1 MALLKFSSPFLFI
14 ILFFYFF
21 SAHSQ
26 QIENRTQYPS
36 NQKKLQS
43 FYLIGDTGYSQTG
56 ENPKALVAL
65 DKFLQDQPDTDQG
78 FVLFLGDN
86 LPAEDQLP
94 WRTEMPGIEKFSD
107 RVLFV
112 TGEQEW
118 QRNGIDGL
126 KDIQSFLE
134 EEMGGKD
141 MSVPAPGCAFSFIDI
156 SDDVHLIVLNSQWF
170 LEDWNDHPLIND
182 DCPEIKTR
190 EAMFVEIE
198 TELKK
203 NQNKTTV
210 FALHHPLRSN
220 GPHGGKFGW
229 SSYLDPQEKS
239 IPIPVVGQLANL
251 IRTSGGI
258 SKQDALNPLYNS
270 LIDRLETIAMK
281 WGKVVF
287 VSGHD
292 HSLQYIEDE
301 QIKQVISG
309 SGSNVSYFRK
319 DTNSPFGAEE
329 EGFAVLDI
337 FEDGSSWIRFF
348 GIKNDSPVL
357 LYSSEVFEKEKKY
370 NTEKLP
376 EEFPDTLRASIYSE
390 EETQKSEFYKYL
402 WGDRYRSLYEKEIS
416 LPVADLDTLY
426 GGLEPMRM
434 GGGNQTISLRVKDS
448 LDREYNFRMLRKDA
462 VQFLQATAYK
472 NKPIEEA
479 FQGTFAEEM
488 IQDFYTASHP
498 FAFLAIPTLADAA
511 GVLHTNPEVYYLPK
525 QPALGD
531 YNAVHG
537 NQIYMIEERPE
548 EHWLGHESFGAPNH
562 DIQSTA
568 GMFDRL
574 RRDEKY
580 KLDEEAYIRARIFD
594 MLVGD
599 WDRHN
604 DQWRWAEIEQENGD
618 RIFRPIPRD
627 RDQVFSNFDG
637 SVFNNLRG
645 IIGFINQF
653 GKFGEDIADV
663 KWFNRSAA
671 NLDRVLLQNSGK
683 EEWME
688 QVNFLQREITDE
700 VIAEAFQQLPEE
712 LQGEITEELIEKLK
726 ARRANLKNIV
736 ERYYKVLAK
745 IAILTGTDKD
755 DYIDVYRLADGN
767 TRVKI
772 TRNKDGERDEI
783 VNERTL
789 NNKETREV
797 WVYGLDDDDIF
808 TVTGAK
814 KDKIRVRL
822 IGGQNN
828 DIYNLATGTGV
839 RVYDHRT
846 KPNTFRQNNGA
857 KIFRTDNYDIN
868 LFNKNLKISNPNN
881 LLPYAGY
888 NPDDGIIL
896 GFRNQFTVNNLVR
909 KPFTSQHRLSGGYFF
924 ATHGFEAS
932 YEGEFA
938 HPENKFNLTIG
949 AYFSSPKNTTNFF
962 GMGNETPNYTE
973 EFSRDFNRV
982 RVSAVGGEIGLIKR
996 GRYGSTFKFST
1007 LLEGIQVEDTPDR
1020 FITEEFDQSSEIFER
1035 IYYSGLEGRYEY
1047 ESMNSFINPSRGLQV
1062 QITAGGK
1069 SNVEDFSKAFL
1080 YLNPSLE
1087 LYTPLSGNEKLVWN
1101 PRVQAELNFFNEFQF
1116 YHAATLG
1123 GDNGLRGFRHER
1135 FTGTKAFSAGSDIR
1149 YSFDPINNDFLPLQL
1164 GILGG
1169 YDIGRVWAENEDS
1182 DVWHQNYG
1190 GGFWLT
1196 VAQAAAAEF
1205 NLFHSKEGFRFS
1217 FGFTF
1222 DL

>member
-1 MALLKFSSPFLFI
+1 MSPLKISSTFLLI
-14 ILFFYFF
+14 IFF
-21 SAHSQ
+21 SNVFSMYSQ
-26 QIENRTQYPS
+26 QRESQNEYPS
-36 NQKKLQS
+36 DLEKIQS
-43 FYLIGDTGYSQTG
+43 FYLIGDTRHAQAD
-56 ENPKALVAL
+56 ENPRAIVAL
-65 DKFLQDQPDTDQG
+65 DKFLQDQPESEEA

-94 WRTEMPGIEKFSD
+94 WRAKMPGIEKFSD
-107 RVLFV
+107 RTLFI

-126 KDIQSFLE
+126 KDIHSFLE
-134 EEMGGKD
+134 EEFGEKD
-141 MSVPAPGCAFSFIDI
+141 IAVPTPGCAFSFIDI
-156 SDDVHLIVLNSQWF
+156 SDDVHLIVLDTQWF

-182 DCPEIKTR
+182 DCSEIKTR

-220 GPHGGKFGW
+220 GPHGGKFSW
-229 SSYLDPQEKS
+229 SPYLDVNDQS
-239 IPIPVVGQLANL
+239 IPVPVLGQALNL

-258 SKQDALNPLYNS
+258 SKQDVMNPLYNS
-270 LIDRLETIAMK
+270 FIDRLETIANK

-292 HSLQYIEDE
+292 HSLQYIEDDH
-301 QIKQVISG
+301 IKQVISG
-309 SGSNVSYFRK
+309 SGSEVSYVRK
-319 DTNSPFGAEE
+319 DNNSPFVAEE
-329 EGFAVLDI
+329 EGFAVLDV
-337 FEDGSSWIRFF
+337 FEDGSSWIRFY
-348 GIKNDSPVL
+348 GSQDNSPVL
-357 LYSSEVFEKEKKY
+357 LYSREIFEKEKKY
-370 NTEKLP
+370 NIEKLP
-376 EEFPDTLRASIYSE
+376 EVFPQTVRASIYSE
-390 EETQKSEFYKYL
+390 KETEKSDFYTFL
-402 WGDRYRSLYEKEIS
+402 WGERYRNLYEKEIS
-416 LPVADLDTLY
+416 VPVADLDTLY

-472 NKPIEEA
+472 SKPVEEA
-479 FQGTFAEEM
+479 FEGTFAEEM

-511 GVLHTNPEVYYLPK
+511 GVLHTNPEIFYLPK

-537 NQIYMIEERPE
+537 NEIYMIEERPE
-548 EHWLGHESFGAPNH
+548 ENWLGHESFGAPNH

-618 RIFRPIPRD
+618 RVFRPIPRD

-653 GKFGEDIADV
+653 GRYGEDISDV
-663 KWFNRSAA
+663 EWFNRSAA
-671 NLDRVLLQNSGK
+671 NLDRALLQDSGK

-688 QVNFLQREITDE
+688 QVDYLQREITDE
-700 VIAEAFQQLPEE
+700 VIAKAFTQLPEE
-712 LQGEITEELIEKLK
+712 LQGETTDELIEKLK

-736 ERYYKVLAK
+736 ERYYKILAK

-755 DYIDVYRLADGN
+755 DYIDVKRLSDGN
-767 TRVKI
+767 THVKI
-772 TRNKDGERDEI
+772 TRNKDGERAET
-783 VNERTL
+783 VNERIL
-789 NNKETREV
+789 NRKETQEV
-797 WVYGLDDDDIF
+797 WVYGLDDDDEF
-808 TVTGAK
+808 NVSGVK
-814 KDKIRVRL
+814 KEKIGVKL

-828 DIYNLATGTGV
+828 DIYNLMTGAGV
-839 RVYDHRT
+839 KVYDHRT
-846 KPNTFRQNNGA
+846 KPNTFQKNNGA
-857 KIFRTDNYDIN
+857 QIYRTDNYDIN
-868 LFNKNLKISNPNN
+868 LFNKNLKISNKNN
-881 LLPYAGY
+881 PLPYAGY
-888 NPDDGIIL
+888 NPDDGLIL
-896 GFRNQFTVNNLVR
+896 GFRNQYTVNNLVR

-924 ATHGFEAS
+924 ATHGFEVS

-938 HPENKFNLTIG
+938 HPERKFNLAIG

-962 GMGNETPNYTE
+962 GMGNETSNYTE

-982 RVSAVGGEIGLIKR
+982 RVSVLGGEIGLIKR
-996 GRYGSTFKFST
+996 SRYGSIFKFST
-1007 LLEGIQVEDTPDR
+1007 ILEGIKVEDTPDR
-1020 FITEEFDQSSEIFER
+1020 FITEEFDQSAEVFDR
-1035 IYYSGLEGRYEY
+1035 IYYSGLEGRFEY
-1047 ESMNSFINPSRGLQV
+1047 ESVNSYINPSQGLKFR
-1062 QITAGGK
+1062 ITAGAK
-1069 SNVEDFSKAFL
+1069 SDVEDLSKAFL

-1087 LYTPLSGNEKLVWN
+1087 LYTPLSENNKLVWN
-1101 PRVQAELNFFNEFQF
+1101 PRVQAELNFLGEFEF

-1135 FTGTKAFSAGSDIR
+1135 FTGSKAFSTGSDFR
-1149 YSFDPINNDFLPLQL
+1149 YSFDPIKNEFLPLRL

-1169 YDIGRVWAENEDS
+1169 YEIGRVWVENEDS
-1182 DVWHQNYG
+1182 DIWHQSYG
-1190 GGFWLT
+1190 GGLWLT

-1205 NLFHSKEGFRFS
+1205 NLFHGKEGFRFS